1 MDLDISFT
9 KRVFFIVTLVGMVA
23 MLVFL
28 ALTQP
33 TGNIVSTV
41 GKTIS
46 NSLAITGVNVGESIG
61 KEFPALTE
69 SHLLG
74 LATGTVQTNEGRT
87 RYKQYILLVGSAS
100 QTKGPE
106 GLPGDSNLLTG
117 ATVVFEKNNYGEVGD
132 FLRFNSDEDM
142 FEYYIEF
149 ESGFQSKVENGKLV
163 DLREET
169 LNMLGGQFAI
179 LDSKIDTNAHSIELK
194 FMGPGGTVEFK
205 DLDYTDAYFTDSGL
219 KFNGNNLQ
227 SRVMIK
233 GYDQGNDVFSITSIQ
248 YRPQAMPKAA
258 GKHVYVAPKHGVQ
271 EYLKQPQVMLTPQ
284 FEIIYGGLASGSSP
298 TGGAVTQIT
307 GGAVSTEMAVGLA
320 ELINKEGP
328 TGNMITGALST
339 AGNMIWFKP
348 SGDDQYDLIVAT
360 NNANYKFGVM
370 STHGGLHWGDAD
382 QDFIWD
388 ESANNGVFNIDQ
400 KDYFLVTSGNDIGQS
415 SSIILYDTI
424 NFDANKVQFRDLAGG
439 TKEATFDAATGHG
452 QTIINGRQ
460 TDFYVSLAAP
470 YPITVDLTQDGNI
483 NGAAAQMV
491 TRGGVRLQFAGAGT
505 VNVIVP
511 RRLFHEAPAA
521 DETTTFT
528 IGSSGGDIT
537 LTLANQ
543 ATLTLEGAG
552 GGIKYGMTTFG
563 LEFEWNKGKEPEELK
578 IGMPGAQ
585 IAQPFASKGY
595 TSGGQAGSYVV
606 VTLERSKL
614 AKKK

>member
-33 TGNIVSTV
+33 TGDAVKTA
-41 GKTIS
+41 GTTIS

-74 LATGTVQTNEGRT
+74 LATGTVQTDEGRT
-87 RYKQYILLVGSAS
+87 RYKQYIILLGSAS
-100 QTKGPE
+100 QTS
-106 GLPGDSNLLTG
+106 GLDSNLLSG

-149 ESGFQSKVENGKLV
+149 ESGFQSKVEDGKLV

-169 LNMLGGQFAI
+169 LNIMGGQFTI
-179 LDSKIDTNAHSIELK
+179 LDAEVDTTSHSIELK
-194 FMGPGGTVEFK
+194 FMGPGGTVVFE
-205 DLDYTDAYFTDSGL
+205 DQDYTDVFFTDSGL
-219 KFNGNNLQ
+219 KFNGQNLQ

-233 GYDQGNDVFSITSIQ
+233 GYDMGNDKFSITSIQ
-248 YRPQAMPKAA
+248 YRPQPMPKAA

-271 EYLKQPQVMLTPQ
+271 EYLKQPQIMLTPQ

-298 TGGAVTQIT
+298 LGGVIADVTGS
-307 GGAVSTEMAVGLA
+307 AVSTEMAVGLA
-320 ELINKEGP
+320 DLINKEGP
-328 TGNMITGALST
+328 TGNMITGAVS
-339 AGNMIWFKP
+339 ASGNMIWFKP

-370 STHGGLHWGDAD
+370 STNGGLHWGDAD
-382 QDFIWD
+382 QDFIWT
-388 ESANNGVFNIDQ
+388 ESANPAVFNIDQ
-400 KDYFLVTSGNDIGQS
+400 KDYFLVTSGNDIGQY
-415 SSIILYDTI
+415 SSIILYDSI
-424 NFDANKVQFRDLAGG
+424 DFAENKIQLRDLAGG
-439 TKEATFDAATGHG
+439 TKDATFDAAGFGTVVL
-452 QTIINGRQ
+452 NGKP
-460 TDFYVSLAAP
+460 TDFYVSLVAP
-470 YPITVDLTQDGNI
+470 YPITVDLTQNGAI

-511 RRLFHEAPAA
+511 RRLFHDEPPAA

-528 IGSSGGDIT
+528 IGQAGGEIT
-537 LTLANQ
+537 LTVANQ
-543 ATLTLEGAG
+543 ATLTLQSAD
-552 GGIKYGMTTFG
+552 GGIKYGMTNFG
-563 LEFEWNKGKEPEELK
+563 LEFQWLEDKEPEELK

-585 IAQPFASKGY
+585 IAQPFANKPY